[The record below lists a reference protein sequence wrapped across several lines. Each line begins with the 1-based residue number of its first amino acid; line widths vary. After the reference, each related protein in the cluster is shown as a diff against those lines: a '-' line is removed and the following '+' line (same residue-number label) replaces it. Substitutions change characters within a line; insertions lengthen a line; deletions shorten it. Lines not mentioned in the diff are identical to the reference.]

1 MHSNII
7 YYFYTFLKVSTA
19 NATVWVVEHDMILNE
34 CYEWPAWHSSTWAD
48 SEGGHSWQMIQTATG
63 YPLQVGAKVRCEQT
77 QAGMGNDS

>member
-34 CYEWPAWHSSTWAD
+34 CYE
-48 SEGGHSWQMIQTATG
+48 
-63 YPLQVGAKVRCEQT
+63 
-77 QAGMGNDS
+77 